1 MQSGYNTDTEYSL
14 KRALLGL
21 VKFLALISA
30 GFVAFILISML
41 LLSFAKTEPGEDID
55 AWCREYH
62 PELSWSECLDEARV

>member
-1 MQSGYNTDTEYSL
+1 MQSDFNTNTEYSL

-21 VKFLALISA
+21 LKFLALISA
-30 GFVAFILISML
+30 GFVVFILISML

-62 PELSWSECLDEARV
+62 PELSWSECLDEAGV

>member
-21 VKFLALISA
+21 LKFLALISA
-30 GFVAFILISML
+30 GFVVFILISML

-62 PELSWSECLDEARV
+62 PELSWSECLDEAGV